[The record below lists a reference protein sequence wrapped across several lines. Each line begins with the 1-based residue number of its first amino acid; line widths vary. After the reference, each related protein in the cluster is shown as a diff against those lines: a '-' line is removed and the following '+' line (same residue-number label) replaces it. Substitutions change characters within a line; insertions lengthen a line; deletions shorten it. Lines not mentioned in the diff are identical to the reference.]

1 MLHRSMY
8 NPSNG
13 RSYKITVEKDDEINK
28 FILHRVWYGQI
39 RQGNKID
46 ELFEDE
52 ENAINRVNEIIKI
65 RKNRGYIMI

>member
-1 MLHRSMY
+1 M
-8 NPSNG
+8 
-13 RSYKITVEKDDEINK
+13 TVEKDDTINK

-52 ENAINRVNEIIKI
+52 EDAINRVNEIIKI